1 MNFKLLTAITL
12 STLCIQAHADTS
24 TTTTATTTA
33 NAATAATASQD
44 PASMN
49 RQKGQAFLSTNKSK
63 AGVVTL
69 PDGLQYK
76 VITKGKGNK
85 PGANDVV
92 TVEYTGKLI
101 NGTVFDSSSQHGGT
115 ANFPVGQV
123 IPGWTEALQ
132 LMPVGSTWEI
142 YVPENL
148 AYGDQ
153 GAAPAIGPNE
163 TLIFE
168 IKLLDSKKS

>member
-12 STLCIQAHADTS
+12 SAICIQAHADTS
-24 TTTTATTTA
+24 TSTEQTTAVS
-33 NAATAATASQD
+33 AATSKD
-44 PASMN
+44 PSTVN
-49 RQKGQAFLSTNKSK
+49 RENGKAFLSANKSK
-63 AGVVTL
+63 ADVVTL
-69 PDGLQYK
+69 PSGLQYK
-76 VITKGKGNK
+76 VITKGKGEK
-85 PGANDVV
+85 PGANDIV

-101 NGTVFDSSSQHGGT
+101 NGTVFDSSAQHGGT
-115 ANFPVGQV
+115 ASFPVSQV

-132 LMPVGSTWEI
+132 LMPVGSTWEV

-168 IKLLDSKKS
+168 IKLLESKKG